1 MASTRTYVI
10 NIFCKKCRTH
20 LYKYR
25 KEGEGHLMKCY
36 KSNIIEDNTKIPMTC
51 QTCGAVFAR
60 EGLVHGRPA
69 NKIIQGKVYVK
80 G

>member
-1 MASTRTYVI
+1 MQSRVYTI
-10 NIFCKKCRTH
+10 NIFCRKCRTH

-36 KSNIIEDNTKIPMTC
+36 KSNIIEDHTRGDLKC
-51 QTCGAVFAR
+51 HGCGQEFAR
-60 EGLVHGRPA
+60 EGMVHNRPA
-69 NKIIQGKVYVK
+69 HKVIQGKVYVK